1 MKKKL
6 LLTALLGIAFN
17 LTQAQGPT
25 KYKVYSG
32 FMNYFTK
39 YVQWPADS
47 KSDEFVIAVVGNSP
61 LASELQP
68 LAGKMVGTKKIVVKS
83 FANASAVNVGQIIF
97 ISEDQSSAISAI
109 STKAKQYNSL
119 VVTETPGGTG
129 KGSDVNFIEQ
139 DGKVRFELS
148 ANNSDAHGIKV
159 SAELKKLGI
168 SM

>member
-6 LLTALLGIAFN
+6 ILTVLLGAAFN

-39 YVQWPADS
+39 YVQWPTDS
-47 KSDEFVIAVVGNSP
+47 KSEDFVIAVVGNSP
-61 LASELQP
+61 LADELQP
-68 LAGKMVGTKKIVVKS
+68 LAGRMVGSKKIVVKTFNS
-83 FANASAVNVGQIIF
+83 ANSVNTGHIIF
-97 ISEDQSSAISAI
+97 VSEDQSSGLAAISN
-109 STKAKQYNSL
+109 KAKQLNSL
-119 VVTETPGGTG
+119 VVSETPGGTG

-139 DGKVRFELS
+139 EGKVRFELS

-168 SM
+168 AM